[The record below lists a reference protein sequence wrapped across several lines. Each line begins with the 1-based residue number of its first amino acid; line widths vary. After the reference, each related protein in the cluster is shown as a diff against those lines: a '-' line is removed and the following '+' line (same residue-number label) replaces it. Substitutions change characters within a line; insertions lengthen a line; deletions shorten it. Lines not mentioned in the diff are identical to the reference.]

1 MPQPRLE
8 RRRQAELVCIVDFF
22 RTRNVAARIHLRA
35 RNEVPALHLHLL
47 ESQGSP
53 VFPHILRN
61 VSGESSRQG
70 NIGKILQLRA

>member
-1 MPQPRLE
+1 
-8 RRRQAELVCIVDFF
+8 
-22 RTRNVAARIHLRA
+22 
-35 RNEVPALHLHLL
+35 VPALHLHLL

-70 NIGKILQLRA
+70 NIGKILQLLE